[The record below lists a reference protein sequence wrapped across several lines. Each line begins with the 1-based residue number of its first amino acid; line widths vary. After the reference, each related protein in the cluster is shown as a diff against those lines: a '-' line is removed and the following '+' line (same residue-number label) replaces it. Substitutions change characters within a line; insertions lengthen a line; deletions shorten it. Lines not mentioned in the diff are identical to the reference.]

1 MKAKILT
8 ALAAA
13 LALAACAAPEYDHG
27 HERGHEHEHRHD
39 HAHEH
44 RGSEGREG
52 QGGGRFECENGL
64 YVQARRA
71 GGNRMELNMDGKT
84 AVLSGDTAASGER
97 YVSANGLYG
106 KATAKPISSSPTPT
120 ATKWKL
126 PAARADAFSETLS
139 PRRRGRPIP
148 A

>member
-13 LALAACAAPEYDHG
+13 LALAACAAPEHDHG

-44 RGSEGREG
+44 RGGEDREG

-64 YVQARRA
+64 SVQARRT

-84 AVLSGDTAASGER
+84 AVLSGDIAASGER

-106 KATAKPISSSPTPT
+106 KATEWHQKGGEAYFEFTDPYGNKVETSCR
-120 ATKWKL
+120 
-126 PAARADAFSETLS
+126 AR
-139 PRRRGRPIP
+139 
-148 A
+148 

>member
-13 LALAACAAPEYDHG
+13 LALAACAAPEHDHD
-27 HERGHEHEHRHD
+27 HERGHDHGRREHRHD
-39 HAHEH
+39 HGGE
-44 RGSEGREG
+44 GSEG

-64 YVQARRA
+64 SVQARRA

-84 AVLSGDTAASGER
+84 AVLSGDIAASGER

-106 KATAKPISSSPTPT
+106 KATEWHQKGGEAYFEFTDPYGNKVETSCR
-120 ATKWKL
+120 
-126 PAARADAFSETLS
+126 AR
-139 PRRRGRPIP
+139 
-148 A
+148 